1 MTKQEFLHNLTVAL
15 NLNVSDAV
23 IHEQLAYYDKYISD
37 EIAKGRSETEVIE
50 SLGSPRLLAKTI
62 IETAE
67 AAGDPV
73 ANLDEEVRGTIDTEP
88 YSSAFDDYHNRM
100 QDDGYYQDGD
110 GNGDTFQQHNTSE
123 QSYSEV
129 HRNYGD
135 TQSRNHEKETGSPSF
150 HDFINRPYGHVF
162 DTSGWGCLVMLIIGI
177 LLLGLIGRILG
188 GIFMLLSPVLLPAL
202 VIVVVLWFLKGIF
215 K

>member
-73 ANLDEEVRGTIDTEP
+73 LRG
-88 YSSAFDDYHNRM
+88 RGGR
-100 QDDGYYQDGD
+100 DGQ
-110 GNGDTFQQHNTSE
+110 
-123 QSYSEV
+123 
-129 HRNYGD
+129 
-135 TQSRNHEKETGSPSF
+135 
-150 HDFINRPYGHVF
+150 
-162 DTSGWGCLVMLIIGI
+162 
-177 LLLGLIGRILG
+177 
-188 GIFMLLSPVLLPAL
+188 
-202 VIVVVLWFLKGIF
+202 
-215 K
+215 

>member
-15 NLNVSDAV
+15 NLNVTDAV
-23 IHEQLAYYDKYISD
+23 IHQQLAYYDRYISD
-37 EIAKGRSETEVIE
+37 EIAKGRSEAEVVE

-88 YSSAFDDYHNRM
+88 YTSAFDDYHNRM
-100 QDDGYYQDGD
+100 QDDGYFQDGEAENSD
-110 GNGDTFQQHNTSE
+110 DHERMDFEDVYREAKRENENTSNAQNE
-123 QSYSEV
+123 TDS
-129 HRNYGD
+129 
-135 TQSRNHEKETGSPSF
+135 SRPSF
-150 HDFINRPYGHVF
+150 GEFMNRPYGHLF
-162 DTSGWGCLVMLIIGI
+162 NMSGWGCLVAIIVGFLCLEIIGWI
-177 LLLGLIGRILG
+177 IG
-188 GIFMLLSPVLLPAL
+188 GIFTLLAPVILPL
-202 VIVVVLWFLKGIF
+202 MVIAVVVWILKGIF